1 MMRYFI
7 YFLGFVILISCSK
20 SRTYQKNLL
29 GKWEVTLVKLQNSE
43 GFSFYDYA
51 PVGEISIEEDKVI
64 SGTIYSVF
72 SELNGTQFDTLQLSG
87 NYFLA
92 QKNELF
98 CIVQGQDT
106 LESRLLLAT
115 NTDLDF
121 EYYNALE
128 SKRVRYIFK
137 KK

>member
-72 SELNGTQFDTLQLSG
+72 SGLNGTQFDTLQLSG

-121 EYYNALE
+121 EYYNAIK

>member
-1 MMRYFI
+1 
-7 YFLGFVILISCSK
+7 
-20 SRTYQKNLL
+20 LL
-29 GKWEVTLVKLQNSE
+29 GKWEVTLVKLQNFE

-51 PVGEISIEEDKVI
+51 PVGEISIGENKVI
-64 SGTIYSVF
+64 NGAIYSVF
-72 SELNGTQFDTLQLSG
+72 TGLNGAQFDTLQLSG

-128 SKRVRYIFK
+128 SKRVRYILK

>member
-1 MMRYFI
+1 MRCFI

-72 SELNGTQFDTLQLSG
+72 SGLNGAQFDTLQLSG

-121 EYYNALE
+121 EYYNVLK
-128 SKRVRYIFK
+128 SKRIRYVFK